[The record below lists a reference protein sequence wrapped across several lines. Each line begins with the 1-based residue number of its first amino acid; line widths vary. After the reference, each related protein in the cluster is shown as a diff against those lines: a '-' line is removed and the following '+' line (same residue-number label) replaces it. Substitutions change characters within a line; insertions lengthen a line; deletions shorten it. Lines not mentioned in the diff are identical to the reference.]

1 MNLDDEVE
9 FPRKWL
15 DDKRYIRIDS
25 VTGLPQLVRVE
36 PIMTDQGVLV
46 PFSVMMY
53 IDDAPGQIMDRSS
66 AEVFVESQGCIPLE
80 IVTQHKNYWTH

>member
-1 MNLDDEVE
+1 MDMDELD

-15 DDKRYIRIDS
+15 DDKRYLKMDYE
-25 VTGLPQLVRVE
+25 TGLPQLIRVE
-36 PIMTDQGVLV
+36 PIMSDDGNLV

-53 IDDAPGQIMDRSS
+53 IDDAPGQIMERSC

-80 IVTQHKNYWTH
+80 IATQHKSYWIH